1 MARVDY
7 KNMIRFRDELVEK
20 HKIFETMELVPLE
33 TYEGMDTRVLWEFKT
48 PMIEGFYKPFQVRGD
63 DKIEKVL
70 IGELH
75 YMKRAI
81 YCSLAITVNDAY
93 DLPLLTCEYDQTAP
107 RITVTVDFMPAVDM
121 SVHQEYRE
129 KYYTALAG
137 LWRQYRTIEGLT
149 KDGRCLLQRRYGHAP
164 WARETLSCYLLD
176 GKVEE
181 EEARYQVIEAAV
193 AYIRVWLDHWRK
205 AEPVED
211 PAYKQE
217 IAKRRKTIKEYYL
230 AHSPG
235 GEMLKKLFGKEK
247 SHLIESL
254 LF

>member
-20 HKIFETMELVPLE
+20 HKIFQDMELVPLE
-33 TYEGMDTRVLWEFKT
+33 TYEGMDTRVIWEFKT
-48 PMIEGFYKPFQVRGD
+48 PMIEGFYKPFLVRGD
-63 DKIEKVL
+63 DKIEKLL

-81 YCSLAITVNDAY
+81 YCSLAITVNDEY

-107 RITVTVDFMPAVDM
+107 RVTVTVDFMPAVDM

-217 IAKRRKTIKEYYL
+217 IVKRRKTIKEYYL

>member
-1 MARVDY
+1 MARVEY
-7 KNMIRFRDELVEK
+7 KNMIHFKEELFEK
-20 HKIFETMELVPLE
+20 HKLFDEMELVPLE
-33 TYEGMDTRVLWEFKT
+33 TYESMETKTIWEFKT
-48 PMIEGFYKPFQVRGD
+48 PMMEGFYQPFQVKGD
-63 DKIEKVL
+63 DKIEKIL

-81 YCSLAITVNDAY
+81 YGSFAITVNDDY
-93 DLPLLTCEYDQTAP
+93 DLPLFTCEFDQTAP
-107 RITVTVDFMPAVDM
+107 RATVAIDFMPALDM

-129 KYYTALAG
+129 KYYTPLAP
-137 LWRQYRTIEGLT
+137 LWRKYRTIEGLT

-176 GKVEE
+176 GKIEE
-181 EEARYQVIEAAV
+181 EEPRHQVIEAVV
-193 AYIRVWLDHWRK
+193 AYARVWLDHWRK
-205 AEPVED
+205 AEPIVD

-217 IAKRRKTIKEYYL
+217 ILKRRKTVKEYYL

>member
-20 HKIFETMELVPLE
+20 HKIFEGMELVPLE
-33 TYEGMDTRVLWEFKT
+33 TYEGMDTIALWEFKT

-137 LWRQYRTIEGLT
+137 LWRQYRRIEGLT

-211 PAYKQE
+211 PAHKQE
-217 IAKRRKTIKEYYL
+217 IVKRRKTIKEYYL

>member
-1 MARVDY
+1 VARVDY

-20 HKIFETMELVPLE
+20 HKVFEDMELVPLE

-63 DKIEKVL
+63 DKIEKLL

-81 YCSLAITVNDAY
+81 YCSLAITVSDAY

-205 AEPVED
+205 AEPVGD

-217 IAKRRKTIKEYYL
+217 IVQRRKTIKEYYL

>member
-20 HKIFETMELVPLE
+20 HKIFEDMELIPLE
-33 TYEGMDTRVLWEFKT
+33 TYEGMDTRVIWEFKT
-48 PMIEGFYKPFQVRGD
+48 PMIEGFYKPFLVRGD
-63 DKIEKVL
+63 DKIEKLL

-75 YMKRAI
+75 YMKRAV
-81 YCSLAITVNDAY
+81 YCSLAITANDDY

-107 RITVTVDFMPAVDM
+107 RVTVAVDFMPAVDM

-129 KYYTALAG
+129 KYYSALAG
-137 LWRQYRTIEGLT
+137 LWRQYRAIEGLT

-211 PAYKQE
+211 PVYKQE
-217 IAKRRKTIKEYYL
+217 IVKRRKTIKEYYL

-235 GEMLKKLFGKEK
+235 GEMLRKLFGKEK

>member
-1 MARVDY
+1 MAKVAWNDMVQFEKVIVEDY
-7 KNMIRFRDELVEK
+7 KL
-20 HKIFETMELVPLE
+20 FEGLDLVPLE
-33 TYEGMDTRVLWEFKT
+33 TYEGMDTRPAWEFKA
-48 PMIEGFYKPFQVRGD
+48 PMASGFYKPYLIKGSDR
-63 DKIEKVL
+63 IEKIT

-75 YMKRAI
+75 YMGRAK
-81 YCSLAITVNDAY
+81 YCALNMTASDDY
-93 DLPLLTCEYDQTAP
+93 DLPIYACEFDETAP
-107 RITVTVDFMPAVDM
+107 RVGITTDFMPTVDIAQ
-121 SVHQEYRE
+121 HQEYRE
-129 KYYTALAG
+129 KYYSALAG

-211 PAYKQE
+211 PVYKQE

>member
-20 HKIFETMELVPLE
+20 HKIFEDMELVPLE

-63 DKIEKVL
+63 DKIEKLL

-129 KYYTALAG
+129 KYYSALAG

-217 IAKRRKTIKEYYL
+217 IVKRRKTIKEYYL

>member
-20 HKIFETMELVPLE
+20 HKIFEDMELVPLE

-63 DKIEKVL
+63 DKIEKLL

-129 KYYTALAG
+129 KYYSALAG

-193 AYIRVWLDHWRK
+193 AYIRVWLNHWRK

-211 PAYKQE
+211 PVYKQE

>member
-7 KNMIRFRDELVEK
+7 GNMIRFRDELVER
-20 HKIFETMELVPLE
+20 HKIFDDMELIPLE
-33 TYEGMDTRVLWEFKT
+33 IYDGMDTRELWEFKT
-48 PMIEGFYKPFQVRGD
+48 PMIEGFYKPFLVKGD
-63 DKIEKVL
+63 DTIEKL
-70 IGELH
+70 LMGELH

-81 YCSLAITVNDAY
+81 YCSLAITVNDEY
-93 DLPLLTCEYDQTAP
+93 DLPLFTCEYDQTAP
-107 RITVTVDFMPAVDM
+107 RVTVTVDFMPAVDM
-121 SVHQEYRE
+121 SVHQEYRR
-129 KYYTALAG
+129 KYYTSLAG

-176 GKVEE
+176 GKVEK
-181 EEARYQVIEAAV
+181 EEARYQVIEAVV
-193 AYIRVWLDHWRK
+193 AYARVWLGHWRK
-205 AEPVED
+205 AEPVKD

-217 IAKRRKTIKEYYL
+217 IVKRRKTIKEYYL

-235 GEMLKKLFGKEK
+235 GEMLKKLFGGEK

>member
-20 HKIFETMELVPLE
+20 HKIFDNMELVPLE
-33 TYEGMDTRVLWEFKT
+33 TYEGMDTRVVWEFKT

-63 DKIEKVL
+63 DKIEKLL

-129 KYYTALAG
+129 KYYSALAG

-211 PAYKQE
+211 PVYKQE

>member
-20 HKIFETMELVPLE
+20 HKIFEDMELVPLE

-63 DKIEKVL
+63 DKIEKLL

-107 RITVTVDFMPAVDM
+107 RVTVTVDFMPAVDM

-181 EEARYQVIEAAV
+181 E
-193 AYIRVWLDHWRK
+193 DG
-205 AEPVED
+205 
-211 PAYKQE
+211 E
-217 IAKRRKTIKEYYL
+217 I
-230 AHSPG
+230 PG
-235 GEMLKKLFGKEK
+235 DRSSGCVYTGMA
-247 SHLIESL
+247 
-254 LF
+254 

>member
-20 HKIFETMELVPLE
+20 HKIFDNMELVPLE

-48 PMIEGFYKPFQVRGD
+48 PMIEGFYKPFQVRGG
-63 DKIEKVL
+63 DKIEKLL

-129 KYYTALAG
+129 KYYSALAG

-211 PAYKQE
+211 PVYKQE

>member
-7 KNMIRFRDELVEK
+7 KNMIRFRDELIEK
-20 HKIFETMELVPLE
+20 HKIFEDMELVPLE

-63 DKIEKVL
+63 DKIEKLL

-129 KYYTALAG
+129 KYYSALAG

-211 PAYKQE
+211 PVYKQE

>member
-20 HKIFETMELVPLE
+20 HKIFEDMELVPLE

-63 DKIEKVL
+63 DKIEKLL

-107 RITVTVDFMPAVDM
+107 RVTVTVDFMPAVDM
-121 SVHQEYRE
+121 SVHQEYRK

-149 KDGRCLLQRRYGHAP
+149 RDGRCLLQRRYGHAP

-217 IAKRRKTIKEYYL
+217 IVQRRKTIKEYYL

>member
-20 HKIFETMELVPLE
+20 HKIFEDMELVPLE

-63 DKIEKVL
+63 DKIEKLL

-129 KYYTALAG
+129 KYYSALAG

-211 PAYKQE
+211 PVYKQE

>member
-7 KNMIRFRDELVEK
+7 RNMIRFKEELFDK
-20 HKIFETMELVPLE
+20 RKLFEGMELVPLE
-33 TYEGMDTRVLWEFKT
+33 TYENMETRSIWEFKT
-48 PMIEGFYKPFQVRGD
+48 PMMEGFYQPFLVKGD
-63 DKIEKVL
+63 EIIEKLL

-81 YCSLAITVNDAY
+81 YGSLAITVSDDY
-93 DLPLLTCEYDQTAP
+93 DLPLFTCEFDQTAP
-107 RITVTVDFMPAVDM
+107 RATVAIDFMPAVDM

-129 KYYTALAG
+129 KYYTSLAG
-137 LWRQYRTIEGLT
+137 LWRKYRTIDGLT

-176 GKVEE
+176 GKIEE
-181 EEARYQVIEAAV
+181 EEPRYQVIEAVV
-193 AYIRVWLDHWRK
+193 AYARVWLDHWKK
-205 AEPVED
+205 AEPVKD
-211 PAYKQE
+211 DAYKQE
-217 IAKRRKTIKEYYL
+217 ILKRRKTIKEYYL

>member
-20 HKIFETMELVPLE
+20 HKIFEDMELVPLE
-33 TYEGMDTRVLWEFKT
+33 TYEGMDTRVVWEFKT

-63 DKIEKVL
+63 DKIEKLL

-129 KYYTALAG
+129 KYYSALAG

-211 PAYKQE
+211 PVYKQE

>member
-20 HKIFETMELVPLE
+20 HKIFEDMELVPLE

-63 DKIEKVL
+63 DKIEKLL

-211 PAYKQE
+211 PVYKQE

>member
-20 HKIFETMELVPLE
+20 HKIFEGMELVPLE
-33 TYEGMDTRVLWEFKT
+33 TYEGMNTRVVWEFKT

-63 DKIEKVL
+63 DKIEKLL

-129 KYYTALAG
+129 KYYSALAG

-211 PAYKQE
+211 PVYKQE

>member
-20 HKIFETMELVPLE
+20 YKIFEDMELVPLE

-63 DKIEKVL
+63 DKIEKIL

-81 YCSLAITVNDAY
+81 YCSLAITVKDEY

-107 RITVTVDFMPAVDM
+107 RVTVTVDFMPAVDM

-129 KYYTALAG
+129 KYYTSLAG

-181 EEARYQVIEAAV
+181 EAARYQVIEAAV

-217 IAKRRKTIKEYYL
+217 IVQRRRTIKEYYL

-235 GEMLKKLFGKEK
+235 GEMLKKLFGEEK

>member
-20 HKIFETMELVPLE
+20 HKIFDNMELVPLE

-63 DKIEKVL
+63 DKIEKLL

-129 KYYTALAG
+129 KYYSALAG

-211 PAYKQE
+211 PVYKQE

>member
-20 HKIFETMELVPLE
+20 HKIFEDMELVPLE
-33 TYEGMDTRVLWEFKT
+33 TYEGMDTRVIWEFKT
-48 PMIEGFYKPFQVRGD
+48 PMIEGFYKPFLVRGD
-63 DKIEKVL
+63 DKIEKLL

-81 YCSLAITVNDAY
+81 YCSLAITVNDEY

-107 RITVTVDFMPAVDM
+107 RVTVTVDFMPAVDM

-137 LWRQYRTIEGLT
+137 IWRQYRTIEGLT

-176 GKVEE
+176 GKVEA

-205 AEPVED
+205 AKPVND
-211 PAYKQE
+211 LAYKQE
-217 IAKRRKTIKEYYL
+217 IVKRRKTIKEYYL

-235 GEMLKKLFGKEK
+235 GEMLKKLFGQEK

>member
-7 KNMIRFRDELVEK
+7 NNMIRFRDELVEK
-20 HKIFETMELVPLE
+20 HKIFEGMELVPLE
-33 TYEGMDTRVLWEFKT
+33 TYEGMDTRVIWEFKT
-48 PMIEGFYKPFQVRGD
+48 PMIEGFYKPFLVRGD
-63 DKIEKVL
+63 EKIEKLL

-93 DLPLLTCEYDQTAP
+93 DLPLLTCEYDQTSP
-107 RITVTVDFMPAVDM
+107 RVTVTVDFMPAVDM

-129 KYYTALAG
+129 KYYTSLAG

-217 IAKRRKTIKEYYL
+217 LVKRRKTIKEYYL